1 MVHCVRG
8 SFVHGGTGQVRLTS
22 PPSAATSPSISRS
35 CSRSGSLMIFA
46 ASAASAA
53 SSDSRAAFWD
63 CSAAARSRSACR
75 RLSLSPSSMP
85 PADVHPICGD
95 VKPRMLNDGGK
106 RCTAAYR
113 S

>member
-1 MVHCVRG
+1 
-8 SFVHGGTGQVRLTS
+8 
-22 PPSAATSPSISRS
+22 
-35 CSRSGSLMIFA
+35 
-46 ASAASAA
+46 
-53 SSDSRAAFWD
+53 
-63 CSAAARSRSACR
+63 
-75 RLSLSPSSMP
+75 MP